1 VKCRDNMKYI
11 LLHRNEGGA
20 TPPFIHVETFD
31 KPPSI
36 KELKQLKYGA
46 GLPPGKYILM
56 EYRDGKYK
64 MKLYS
69 IIVYFEQEVTGWYR
83 QSLLPWK
90 PKVARVETVKKY
102 KLTYP

>member
-1 VKCRDNMKYI
+1 MKYRDSMKYI
-11 LLHRNEGGA
+11 LLQRNERGA

-36 KELKQLKYGA
+36 EELKQLRYGA

-56 EYRDGKYK
+56 EYKNGRYK
-64 MKLYS
+64 AKLYS
-69 IIVYFEQEVTGWYR
+69 ILVYFNREITGWYR
-83 QSLLPWK
+83 NSILPWK
-90 PKVARVETVKKY
+90 PKVAKVETVKKY